1 MTERLPGTEEQPFDV
16 AVVGG
21 GASGLAAALAAARG
35 GASTCVI
42 ERDVEAGLTILATG
56 NGRCNLSNA
65 HLDPSR
71 YRHPEAF
78 REVAGPEPEKELQGF
93 FESLGLMAIEEED
106 GRLYP
111 RTGRAESVRDV
122 LVQACGR
129 EDVNIRCGSSLDGAR
144 YDTVTD
150 MWTLAMREP
159 AEPLH
164 YKRGH
169 DDRTTL
175 RNARKALA
183 AAPLAERAIS
193 ARTVIIACGGACKE
207 VAGLFG
213 LPHLTEKP
221 ALCPIACDPCPTVPS
236 YADAI
241 GLKRLDG
248 LRVKGALTLLRG
260 DVEVA
265 HEEGE
270 VLFRTYG
277 LSGIAAFNLSRLCEP
292 GDALGLDLF
301 PELAEDDLAEVFRT
315 REERIG
321 PLATTGPSWFD
332 GVLAPSL
339 GAQIHELACTGDA
352 DPVSAA
358 TSLCKHLMFTI
369 TGLAES
375 DRAQVRRGGI
385 PLDVIELSTL
395 AVQPA
400 LAPALH
406 VCGEALDMDAG
417 CGGYNL
423 AWAWLSG
430 LRAGTAA
437 ARIHNTKKEHA

>member
-1 MTERLPGTEEQPFDV
+1 MTERLSGAGEQPFDV
-16 AVVGG
+16 AIIGG
-21 GASGLAAALAAARG
+21 GASGLAAALAAARR
-35 GASTCVI
+35 GAHTCVL
-42 ERDVEAGLTILATG
+42 ERDVKAGLTILATG

-65 HLDPSR
+65 QLDPSR

-78 REVAGPEPEKELQGF
+78 RKVTGPEPEKELQGF
-93 FESLGLMAIEEED
+93 FESLGLMTMEEGD

-122 LVQACGR
+122 LVQACER
-129 EDVNIRCGSSLDGAR
+129 EDVDIRCGSSLDGAQ
-144 YDTVTD
+144 YDAVTD
-150 MWTLAMREP
+150 MWTLTMREP
-159 AEPLH
+159 VEPLR
-164 YKRGH
+164 YRRGH
-169 DDRTTL
+169 DDRATL

-213 LPHLTEKP
+213 LPHLAEKP
-221 ALCPIACDPCPTVPS
+221 ALCPIACNPRPTARSSV
-236 YADAI
+236 DALS
-241 GLKRLDG
+241 LKQFDG
-248 LRVKGALTLLRG
+248 LRVKGALTLLHG
-260 DVEVA
+260 DAEVA
-265 HEEGE
+265 REEGE

-292 GDALGLDLF
+292 GDVLKLDLF
-301 PELAEDDLAEVFRT
+301 PDLAEDELIETFRI
-315 REERIG
+315 REESIG
-321 PLATTGPSWFD
+321 LLAATGPSWFG
-332 GVLAPSL
+332 GVLAPEL
-339 GAQIHELACTGDA
+339 GAQIHELACNDNA

-358 TSLCKHLMFTI
+358 ASLCKHLMFTI
-369 TGLAES
+369 TGLGET

-385 PLDVIELSTL
+385 PLHVIDSSTL
-395 AVQPA
+395 AVQPD

-430 LRAGTAA
+430 LRAGSAA
-437 ARIHNTKKEHA
+437 ARTHSTEKEHA